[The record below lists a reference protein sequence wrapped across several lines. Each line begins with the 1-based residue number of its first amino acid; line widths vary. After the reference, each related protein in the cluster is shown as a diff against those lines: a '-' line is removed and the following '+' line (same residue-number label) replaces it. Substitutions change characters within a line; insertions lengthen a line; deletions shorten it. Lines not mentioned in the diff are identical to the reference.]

1 MTYIPGKFGISNL
14 GNASGTTGTVNRG
27 VIFAGGN
34 NITLSQSINGSLA
47 TVSIVG
53 GGGGGG
59 GIALANSQTTYTS
72 GTANLVG
79 LGAMTIAS
87 TTGQSFN
94 ISVPQ
99 TSSLSATG
107 LVSIS
112 TNGNT
117 ISIGASV
124 PGGTND
130 YYQNM
135 DRGTFTSLA
144 TANGTL
150 MLQRLNREN
159 DRFAANITANTVL
172 LNMTVNMT
180 ATSLSSSHT
189 MSAYVGLY
197 SDNATNLSL
206 LNSASSSW
214 ALAAATS
221 NTANYNGPRWLSF
234 VASQWSSAPNLSQGA
249 EYVFGV
255 LLRSSNYGPPM
266 SYMGENYMHSSQR
279 SGSIGASVATNASMA
294 QGNYWNAMYTVS
306 TTALPTVISANQV
319 NRNNGTAIF
328 MPHIVINN
336 RYSGVF

>member
-1 MTYIPGKFGISNL
+1 
-14 GNASGTTGTVNRG
+14 
-27 VIFAGGN
+27 
-34 NITLSQSINGSLA
+34 
-47 TVSIVG
+47 
-53 GGGGGG
+53 
-59 GIALANSQTTYTS
+59 
-72 GTANLVG
+72 
-79 LGAMTIAS
+79 
-87 TTGQSFN
+87 
-94 ISVPQ
+94 
-99 TSSLSATG
+99 
-107 LVSIS
+107 
-112 TNGNT
+112 
-117 ISIGASV
+117 
-124 PGGTND
+124 
-130 YYQNM
+130 
-135 DRGTFTSLA
+135 
-144 TANGTL
+144 
-150 MLQRLNREN
+150 
-159 DRFAANITANTVL
+159 
-172 LNMTVNMT
+172 MT